1 MNASERNH
9 GRRRKKDSS
18 ETNDDLSAPPDSA
31 EAPVQSGAETQ
42 TGAGTQASTAASKDQ
57 HSAKSSTGKGSTH
70 RTQTRDGPRFWALPD
85 ANLGWWILR
94 ENDTGNAAGL
104 TEGLP
109 SISIPELA
117 TEQKIAVGDCCR
129 TFIGNHLRDRW
140 HEDLFEL
147 IKRLMLGGIFTLGGL
162 AALRFIEYFDV
173 PLLLCALGYT
183 AYAGLRYGGRF
194 LKSLEAASRP
204 FSKFTGEPFVVTAL
218 LQRLADALEF
228 RRSLPLERR
237 GEVPDR
243 ELLDANAYRRL
254 IREGIISRG
263 ELLALGEAVQARLN
277 VSLESPGKISEVSR
291 AEGLDGES
299 VALYRDLALA
309 AAEIAFDSEIK

>member
-1 MNASERNH
+1 MSASEKNQA
-9 GRRRKKDSS
+9 RRRKKESP
-18 ETNDDLSAPPDSA
+18 ETDDDLAAPASPEVPPQNDAGAQSNTAQSSA
-31 EAPVQSGAETQ
+31 
-42 TGAGTQASTAASKDQ
+42 AASNDARR
-57 HSAKSSTGKGSTH
+57 AKSSTTKAAKN
-70 RTQTRDGPRFWALPD
+70 REQARDGPRFWALPD

-104 TEGLP
+104 TDGLP
-109 SISIPELA
+109 SISIPELS
-117 TEQKIAVGDCCR
+117 TEQKVSVGECCR
-129 TFIGNHLRDRW
+129 TFVGNHLRDRW

-147 IKRLMLGGIFTLGGL
+147 VKRLMLGGIFTLGGL

-183 AYAGLRYGGRF
+183 AYAGLRYGGRL

-204 FSKFTGEPFVVTAL
+204 FSRFTGEPFAVSAL
-218 LQRLADALEF
+218 AQRLSDALEF
-228 RRSLPLERR
+228 RRSLPLEKR

-254 IREGIISRG
+254 IREGVVSRS

-277 VSLESPGKISEVSR
+277 VSLESPGKISDVMR
-291 AEGLDGES
+291 IEGLDGES
-299 VALYRDLALA
+299 AALYRDLALA